1 MTCHQL
7 QVFLAVADAGNF
19 ARGAEAL
26 RLSQPTVSQH
36 IAALERELGV
46 SLLDR
51 SRRGVALTEAGK
63 LLRRHA
69 RQVVG
74 AMTAAQQ
81 AVDRF
86 RGLEETPLRVG
97 VSTIPGTYLVPQ
109 VMPELFA
116 RHPGLH
122 LILLQGDSRETLDR
136 VAADEV
142 EMGVVG
148 SRFEQ
153 RGLAYTPLA
162 GDTIRLVV
170 APTHPWAQTGR
181 IALADLVGEPLILRE
196 SGSGTGKTVGE
207 ALRNAGLDMA
217 ALQVRAEVGSTE
229 AIKAAVAVG
238 AGAAFLSECACEM
251 EVARGELAVVAVEGL
266 VIERSFYLVRRAAR
280 TLSPAAAVFWEV
292 LLERLG
298 GRPDGA
304 RLGGTTQDLP
314 PGPTVPRRSGRGWR
328 GRRKTPPGP

>member
-19 ARGAEAL
+19 ARGAAAL

-36 IAALERELGV
+36 IAALEGELGV

-51 SRRGVALTEAGK
+51 SRRGVTLTEAGK

-81 AVDRF
+81 AVERF

-97 VSTIPGTYLVPQ
+97 VSTIPGTYLVPR

-116 RHPGLH
+116 RHPGLR

-142 EMGVVG
+142 EMGLVG

-153 RGLAYTPLA
+153 RGLVYTALA

-170 APTHPWAQTGR
+170 APTHPWAQVPC
-181 IALADLVGEPLILRE
+181 IALAELAGAPLILRE

-207 ALRNAGLDMA
+207 ALRKAGLDMS

-229 AIKAAVAVG
+229 ALKATVSAGV
-238 AGAAFLSECACEM
+238 GAAFLSECACDK
-251 EVARGELAVVAVEGL
+251 EVERGELVVVAVEGL
-266 VIERSFYLVRRAAR
+266 VIERSFYLVRRVVR
-280 TLSPAAAVFWEV
+280 TLSPAATAFWGV
-292 LLERLG
+292 LVDSR
-298 GRPDGA
+298 D
-304 RLGGTTQDLP
+304 
-314 PGPTVPRRSGRGWR
+314 
-328 GRRKTPPGP
+328 

>member
-19 ARGAEAL
+19 ARGAGAL
-26 RLSQPTVSQH
+26 HLSQPTASQH
-36 IAALERELGV
+36 IAALEGELGV

-51 SRRGVALTEAGK
+51 SRRGVTLTEAGK

-74 AMTAAQQ
+74 AMAAAQH
-81 AVDRF
+81 AIERF

-97 VSTIPGTYLVPQ
+97 VSTIPGTYLVPRA
-109 VMPELFA
+109 MPALFA
-116 RHPGLH
+116 RHPGLR

-136 VAADEV
+136 IAADDV
-142 EMGVVG
+142 ELGVVG

-162 GDTIRLVV
+162 SDTIRLVV
-170 APTHPWAQTGR
+170 APTHPWAQVKC
-181 IALADLVGEPLILRE
+181 IAPAELAGEPLILRE

-207 ALRNAGLDMA
+207 ALQKVGLDVS

-229 AIKAAVAVG
+229 ALKESVAAGV
-238 AGAAFLSECACEM
+238 GAAFLSEWACSE
-251 EVARGELAVVAVEGL
+251 EVERGELVVVAVEGL
-266 VIERSFYLVRRAAR
+266 VVERSFYLVRRATR
-280 TLSPAAAVFWEV
+280 TLSPAAAAFWEV
-292 LLERLG
+292 LLG
-298 GRPDGA
+298 SCG
-304 RLGGTTQDLP
+304 
-314 PGPTVPRRSGRGWR
+314 
-328 GRRKTPPGP
+328 

>member
-7 QVFLAVADAGNF
+7 RVFLAIADAGNF

-36 IAALERELGV
+36 IAALEGELGV

-51 SRRGVALTEAGK
+51 SRRGVTLTEAGK

-74 AMTAAQQ
+74 AMAAAQQ
-81 AVDRF
+81 AVERF

-97 VSTIPGTYLVPQ
+97 VSTIPGTYLVPRA
-109 VMPELFA
+109 MPALFA
-116 RHPGLH
+116 RHPGLR

-136 VAADEV
+136 IAADDV
-142 EMGVVG
+142 ELGLVG

-162 GDTIRLVV
+162 SDTIRLVV
-170 APTHPWAQTGR
+170 APDHRWAQVKA
-181 IALADLVGEPLILRE
+181 IALADLAGEPLILRE

-207 ALRNAGLDMA
+207 ALRKAGLDLST
-217 ALQVRAEVGSTE
+217 LQVRAEVGSTE
-229 AIKAAVAVG
+229 ALKAAVAVG
-238 AGAAFLSECACEM
+238 VGAAFLSEWACRE
-251 EVARGELAVVAVEGL
+251 EVKRGALAAVAVEGL
-266 VIERSFYLVRRAAR
+266 VVERSFYLVQRAAR
-280 TLSPAAAVFWEV
+280 TLSPAATAFWEV
-292 LLERLG
+292 LLG
-298 GRPDGA
+298 GRG
-304 RLGGTTQDLP
+304 
-314 PGPTVPRRSGRGWR
+314 
-328 GRRKTPPGP
+328 